1 MQNNDDDKRQGLA
14 RPPPGDQSGR
24 DDRTEG
30 SEAASTRR
38 RPAPNHPPSRPPP
51 PPPAHSRPTE
61 SSLLRPEQR
70 QFILRW
76 LSHIAPPQQCEP
88 AVPEES
94 IETEAPD
101 TEDRELA
108 AQDPHVQQNLERQV
122 RNLQIRTQLLLQ
134 QGASSPEPR
143 PLSPSHTKSDNLP
156 AAELARLGRP
166 GPKDWTAPF
175 AMASNSLQVR
185 NPDFLSTKQKAIED
199 AKKMQ
204 AIVEEDCNR
213 AGKDVP
219 PYQLQELIG
228 KGNYGR
234 VYKATDLKTKALV
247 AVKIINIEE
256 GDTLNPKL
264 ADTYSEFMKE
274 VSALKLLS
282 DTGAKNI
289 NLTLDV
295 LPVGQAMWM
304 VTEYCAGG
312 SVATLMK
319 PTAPGGLQEKWII
332 PIVREVAEAIYWVH
346 KEGIIHRDIKCANVL
361 VTEAGGVQLC
371 DFGVAGI
378 IESKLDKRTTFI
390 GTLNWMAPE
399 LFDPVPSY
407 STPVDI
413 WAFGCLVYEL
423 ASGLPPMAGLNIQQ
437 LGQYIKNHAPRLEGD
452 YSDQIKDLVAFCLVE
467 DPAKRPT
474 IQEIQQHPYIF
485 KTSDAYP
492 TASLANLVKA
502 YKLWEGQ
509 GGIRKSLFAP
519 IGVQGPS
526 DCASSDL
533 PSDEWNFSTTV
544 DFDRQV
550 MNTDAQA
557 VFDVYGSNVE
567 FEINEQTSRPSKP
580 KQRRRAPP
588 QLQPVKAPLE
598 KVFDPNTIS
607 NYEEN
612 SRAYY
617 GRAPPPPMT
626 TTSDLPLR
634 DDSLHS
640 TLRESLIDLDASLH
654 DGGDLSQFVDMATI
668 RAGMRVPSDSEP
680 DNVAD
685 YNKPPLSD
693 PADLNPNRRTQDWKF
708 PAMAP
713 PASANPEM
721 SRFPFHEERS
731 EKSRP
736 PVIHHASDSGAFLA
750 EPYDLMPPQ
759 SQDNR
764 ASVSSLID
772 LDEGLVMP
780 ELTRPSTANSDVGS
794 VTGSDIGGANPF
806 DLERHASLYI
816 STQIGIREPSIYV
829 SDDSDLA
836 HLAKAATDDTQ
847 YPARDFTA
855 ANGATGA
862 QSTSHSRS
870 TSYDD
875 SYSVNE
881 YDSEYLT
888 MGVSTPMSNTDR
900 RSRARTRGRSQ
911 SGASVSSSTAQLRHP
926 RIEAMNGLMGVV
938 DSADTGLGGVPAPPS
953 ARVMLGMAG
962 REQVRDEV
970 MRLLASFSEQL
981 GATNAYVSALP
992 STAFENHQLIHL
1004 RLTTASLTHPRL
1016 TYTTT
1021 TTTTMK
1027 TRILKVPLAGKDE
1040 SVLGR
1045 WAATMPDGKPDL
1057 TKWDIPSS
1065 SEDADPV
1072 LSPLHEAAQ
1081 LLRTTSVPVAFPTE
1095 TVYGLGADATRS
1107 AAVRGIYSAK
1117 GRPSDNPLIPITLF
1131 RKNRATS

>member
-1 MQNNDDDKRQGLA
+1 
-14 RPPPGDQSGR
+14 
-24 DDRTEG
+24 
-30 SEAASTRR
+30 
-38 RPAPNHPPSRPPP
+38 
-51 PPPAHSRPTE
+51 
-61 SSLLRPEQR
+61 
-70 QFILRW
+70 
-76 LSHIAPPQQCEP
+76 
-88 AVPEES
+88 
-94 IETEAPD
+94 
-101 TEDRELA
+101 
-108 AQDPHVQQNLERQV
+108 
-122 RNLQIRTQLLLQ
+122 
-134 QGASSPEPR
+134 
-143 PLSPSHTKSDNLP
+143 
-156 AAELARLGRP
+156 
-166 GPKDWTAPF
+166 
-175 AMASNSLQVR
+175 MATNSLQVR
-185 NPDFLSTKQKAIED
+185 NPDFLTTKQKAIED

-219 PYQLQELIG
+219 PYELQELIG

-274 VSALKLLS
+274 FSTLKLLS
-282 DTGAKNI
+282 ESGAKNI

-295 LPVGQAMWM
+295 LHVGQAMWM

-361 VTEAGGVQLC
+361 VTEAGSVQLC

-378 IESKLDKRTTFI
+378 IESKVDKRTTFI

-423 ASGLPPMAGLNIQQ
+423 ASGLPPMAMAGFNIQQ
-437 LGQYIKNHAPRLEGD
+437 LGQYIKHHAPRLEGD

-485 KTSDAYP
+485 GTSDAYP

-502 YKLWEGQ
+502 YKLWEGR

-526 DCASSDL
+526 DYASSGL
-533 PSDEWNFSTTV
+533 PSDEWNFSTTA

-557 VFDVYGSNVE
+557 VFDVYGSNVDFE
-567 FEINEQTSRPSKP
+567 FNEQTSRPTKP

-607 NYEEN
+607 NYEDN

-617 GRAPPPPMT
+617 GRAPPPPMTT

-680 DNVAD
+680 DDVTD

-731 EKSRP
+731 ESRP
-736 PVIHHASDSGAFLA
+736 PPLIHHPSDSVGFLA
-750 EPYDLMPPQ
+750 EPYDLMPPA

-780 ELTRPSTANSDVGS
+780 ELTRPSTANSDVAS
-794 VTGSDIGGANPF
+794 MAGSDIGGANPF

-816 STQIGIREPSIYV
+816 PTQIGIREPSIYI
-829 SDDSDLA
+829 SDDSDFA
-836 HLAKAATDDTQ
+836 RLAKATTDDNNTHQ
-847 YPARDFTA
+847 HQPSDFTTTA
-855 ANGATGA
+855 GVATNGDARSTGRA
-862 QSTSHSRS
+862 PSSASHSRS
-870 TSYDD
+870 TSYDYDD
-875 SYSVNE
+875 SYSTTD
-881 YDSEYLT
+881 YDSSEYLT
-888 MGVSTPMSNTDR
+888 MGSGSVATPLSSIAMSDR

-911 SGASVSSSTAQLRHP
+911 SGASVSSISQGQLQLRYQ
-926 RIEAMNGLMGVV
+926 RNEGGMGMNGLGIGSGVGAGDGGDTMGGRPGGV
-938 DSADTGLGGVPAPPS
+938 GGGVPAPPS
-953 ARVMLGMAG
+953 ARVMQGAAG
-962 REQVRDEV
+962 REQVREEV

-981 GATNAYVSALP
+981 GVTGGYVSALP
-992 STAFENHQLIHL
+992 VRT
-1004 RLTTASLTHPRL
+1004 
-1016 TYTTT
+1016 
-1021 TTTTMK
+1021 
-1027 TRILKVPLAGKDE
+1027 
-1040 SVLGR
+1040 GR
-1045 WAATMPDGKPDL
+1045 RGSEAYAA
-1057 TKWDIPSS
+1057 
-1065 SEDADPV
+1065 
-1072 LSPLHEAAQ
+1072 
-1081 LLRTTSVPVAFPTE
+1081 
-1095 TVYGLGADATRS
+1095 
-1107 AAVRGIYSAK
+1107 
-1117 GRPSDNPLIPITLF
+1117 
-1131 RKNRATS
+1131 

>member
-1 MQNNDDDKRQGLA
+1 MQNNGDDKGQGTT
-14 RPPPGDQSGR
+14 S
-24 DDRTEG
+24 DRAEG
-30 SEAASTRR
+30 SEPVSTLCRAGGREASAHLNLAQQ
-38 RPAPNHPPSRPPP
+38 PPSPVPSRPPP
-51 PPPAHSRPTE
+51 PPPTRSGSTE
-61 SSLLRPEQR
+61 SDLLSPEQR

-76 LSHIAPPQQCEP
+76 LGQVALPEHCEP
-88 AVPEES
+88 AISEES
-94 IETEAPD
+94 VETESSESD
-101 TEDRELA
+101 SA
-108 AQDPHVQQNLERQV
+108 AQEDPNAEEELERQLL
-122 RNLQIRTQLLLQ
+122 NLQIRALLHLH

-143 PLSPSHTKSDNLP
+143 P
-156 AAELARLGRP
+156 P
-166 GPKDWTAPF
+166 GPRDWTASF
-175 AMASNSLQVR
+175 AMANNSLQVR
-185 NPDFLSTKQKAIED
+185 NPDYLSTRLKAIED
-199 AKKMQ
+199 AKMMQ
-204 AIVEEDCNR
+204 AIVAEDCNR

-247 AVKIINIEE
+247 AIKIINIEE

-264 ADTYSEFMKE
+264 ADTYSEFMNE

-332 PIVREVAEAIYWVH
+332 PIAREVAEAIYWVH

-361 VTEAGGVQLC
+361 VTEAGRVQLC

-399 LFDPVPSY
+399 LFDPVRSY

-423 ASGLPPMAGLNIQQ
+423 ASGLPPMAGLDIQQ

-485 KTSDAYP
+485 GTSDAYP
-492 TASLANLVKA
+492 TASLANLIKA

-526 DCASSDL
+526 DYASSDL

-557 VFDVYGSNVE
+557 VFDVYGSNVD
-567 FEINEQTSRPSKP
+567 FEINEQTSRPAKP
-580 KQRRRAPP
+580 KQRRRPPP

-617 GRAPPPPMT
+617 GRAPPTPMT

-668 RAGMRVPSDSEP
+668 RAGMRVPSDSEG
-680 DNVAD
+680 DDVGD
-685 YNKPPLSD
+685 YNKAPLSD

-713 PASANPEM
+713 PASANPKM

-731 EKSRP
+731 ENP
-736 PVIHHASDSGAFLA
+736 PPPLIHHPSDSGAFLA
-750 EPYDLMPPQ
+750 EPYELVPPQ
-759 SQDNR
+759 PQQDNR

-772 LDEGLVMP
+772 LDESLVMP

-794 VTGSDIGGANPF
+794 MTGSDIGGANPF
-806 DLERHASLYI
+806 ELERHASLYI
-816 STQIGIREPSIYV
+816 PTHQIGMREPSIYV

-836 HLAKAATDDTQ
+836 HLARIPTTVTADGDAHH
-847 YPARDFTA
+847 PAS
-855 ANGATGA
+855 ANGSSSSTGT
-862 QSTSHSRS
+862 QSASHSRS

-875 SYSVNE
+875 DDSYSVHE

-888 MGVSTPMSNTDR
+888 MGSSSTAPPMPMPMSMSFTDR
-900 RSRARTRGRSQ
+900 RSRARTRARSQ
-911 SGASVSSSTAQLRHP
+911 SGASASSSTAGHQQQQQHHLRHHHHNHP
-926 RIEAMNGLMGVV
+926 GRIEAMNGGGLMMMMGQGVG
-938 DSADTGLGGVPAPPS
+938 DGVPSPPS
-953 ARVMLGMAG
+953 ARVMQGAAG

-970 MRLLASFSEQL
+970 MRLLASFSDQL
-981 GATNAYVSALP
+981 GAANAYVSALP
-992 STAFENHQLIHL
+992 ART
-1004 RLTTASLTHPRL
+1004 
-1016 TYTTT
+1016 
-1021 TTTTMK
+1021 
-1027 TRILKVPLAGKDE
+1027 
-1040 SVLGR
+1040 GR
-1045 WAATMPDGKPDL
+1045 RGSEAYAA
-1057 TKWDIPSS
+1057 
-1065 SEDADPV
+1065 
-1072 LSPLHEAAQ
+1072 
-1081 LLRTTSVPVAFPTE
+1081 
-1095 TVYGLGADATRS
+1095 
-1107 AAVRGIYSAK
+1107 
-1117 GRPSDNPLIPITLF
+1117 
-1131 RKNRATS
+1131 